1 MHYKIYGTDQIYNGK
16 IVNIGDKLF
25 TTVGGGYEGTSQEVQ
40 VATTTSTT
48 NKTIRQTS
56 KRGRRSKNKNQITSK
71 FVRGDGS
78 KFDKTYYLPVNYSG
92 PHGSGGGP
100 VKPKTPL
107 HRHKNRRTMT
117 EHSMGSN
124 ANSVVLTTTRPKSQ
138 AKRAVSR
145 QRTKTTTQ
153 QRGTTR
159 TTRREMGKRGGY

>member
-1 MHYKIYGTDQIYNGK
+1 
-16 IVNIGDKLF
+16 
-25 TTVGGGYEGTSQEVQ
+25 
-40 VATTTSTT
+40 
-48 NKTIRQTS
+48 
-56 KRGRRSKNKNQITSK
+56 
-71 FVRGDGS
+71 
-78 KFDKTYYLPVNYSG
+78 
-92 PHGSGGGP
+92 
-100 VKPKTPL
+100 
-107 HRHKNRRTMT
+107 MT